1 MARAAQARPAADLPD
16 RIVDTALQMA
26 DEVGWE
32 RVRIRDI
39 ADRLEISLADVLAHY
54 RDREAIADAWLRR
67 GVVAMLEEP
76 PEGFAEL
83 PPAERIEIVMMRFF
97 DALAGHRRTTAQ
109 MIRGKLWP
117 SHPHHWV
124 PLIFNLSRTVQ
135 WLREAALLEA
145 RGPRRGFEEIA
156 LTGLFLGALS
166 RWARDDSPGQERTR
180 LYIRRRLERG
190 DRFMSRRRRPDP
202 YPHWEPPPV
211 RPEGPEGTTPF

>member
-1 MARAAQARPAADLPD
+1 MARAARSRAAGADMPD

-32 RVRIRDI
+32 RVRVHDI
-39 ADRLEISLADVLAHY
+39 ADRLEISLADVLSHF

-76 PEGFAEL
+76 PEGFAEM
-83 PPAERIEIVMMRFF
+83 PAADRIEVVMMRFF
-97 DALAGHRRTTAQ
+97 DALSAHRRTTAH

-124 PLIFNLSRTVQ
+124 PLIFNLSRTIQ
-135 WLREAALLEA
+135 WLREAAMLEA
-145 RGPRRGFEEIA
+145 RGPRRGLEEIG
-156 LTGLFLGALS
+156 LTGIFLGALS
-166 RWARDDSPGQERTR
+166 RWVRDDSPGQERTR

-190 DRFMSRRRRPDP
+190 DRFMSRGRRGP
-202 YPHWEPPPV
+202 YPRWEEPMAPMGEPGGPPPL
-211 RPEGPEGTTPF
+211 